1 VAERAELGD
10 RAAMSQLRGFL
21 YQDRRRVKEKGKA
34 DWFGIRGADGGD
46 WRDWGDTPDM
56 TEAQRRHKLLGE
68 LQTLQGE
75 IDRRTG
81 HVGYLIEGRKAL
93 LDAGQT
99 IWLLDQREATV
110 LAGLEMAVQKFGPR
124 LEVTG
129 HEERKKQ
136 IALVAAK
143 HGLRVEF
150 TDRNLQQVY
159 QLALQ
164 TRQRGLERGWQ
175 ERGDFGRGE

>member
-1 VAERAELGD
+1 
-10 RAAMSQLRGFL
+10 M
-21 YQDRRRVKEKGKA
+21 
-34 DWFGIRGADGGD
+34 
-46 WRDWGDTPDM
+46 
-56 TEAQRRHKLLGE
+56 
-68 LQTLQGE
+68 
-75 IDRRTG
+75 
-81 HVGYLIEGRKAL
+81 
-93 LDAGQT
+93 
-99 IWLLDQREATV
+99 

-164 TRQRGLERGWQ
+164 TRQRGLERGGQ